1 MAGIFFNRRQVQC
14 VLFTGQA
21 DGVTTFRHA
30 PFTADTVNII
40 FTVIRQI
47 MPVKDVSY

>member
-1 MAGIFFNRRQVQC
+1 MAGIFFNRRQIQC

-21 DGVTTFRHA
+21 DGVTTF
-30 PFTADTVNII
+30 PGTPGTADTVNVI

-47 MPVKDVSY
+47 IVKDVSY